1 MPETGC
7 GYLPC
12 GRAQR
17 QGAASS
23 RFYPRY
29 SEANKSNHTTVG
41 AANARPANIE
51 CIADT
56 CASNQLHSRSAR
68 LTVPPLWR
76 VGSAYAIHQPKLALK
91 PLDPCPEFPR
101 MSGLGS
107 PVNRVNWLQR
117 QLRLVYSVCAP

>member
-41 AANARPANIE
+41 AANASPANIE

-56 CASNQLHSRSAR
+56 CASNQLHIRSAR
-68 LTVPPLWR
+68 LAVSPLWR
-76 VGSAYAIHQPKLALK
+76 VGSAHALHHPKLALK
-91 PLDPCPEFPR
+91 PLDSCPELPR
-101 MSGLGS
+101 MGYTGS
-107 PVNRVNWLQR
+107 PVSENIIWRKFI
-117 QLRLVYSVCAP
+117 

>member
-41 AANARPANIE
+41 AAKASPANIE

-68 LTVPPLWR
+68 LALSPLLWR
-76 VGSAYAIHQPKLALK
+76 VGSAHALHQPKLALK
-91 PLDPCPEFPR
+91 PLDSCPEFPR
-101 MSGLGS
+101 IEFGGNSSGLCS
-107 PVNRVNWLQR
+107 PAHSGWLFSTS
-117 QLRLVYSVCAP
+117 L